1 MNVFP
6 DFEGLSGIT
15 ELREIVGALLMFVLV
30 VAVLMLIVS
39 GIIWGIASS
48 HGNQASAAK
57 GRTGVLVCLGAA
69 ILAGGAMTW
78 MNWLIDLGEQF

>member
-1 MNVFP
+1 MDVFP

-15 ELREIVGALLMFVLV
+15 KLREVVGALLMFVLI
-30 VAVLMLIVS
+30 VAVLVIIVS
-39 GIIWGIASS
+39 AIIWGIASS

-57 GRTGVLVCLGAA
+57 GRTGVLVCLGAV

-78 MNWLIDLGEQF
+78 MNWLIDFGEQL

>member
-6 DFEGLSGIT
+6 DFEGLSGIA
-15 ELREIVGALLMFVLV
+15 ELREVVGALLTFVLV
-30 VAVLMLIVS
+30 IAVLMLIVS
-39 GIIWGIASS
+39 AIIWGVASS
-48 HGNQASAAK
+48 NGNQASAAK

-78 MNWLIDLGEQF
+78 MNWLIELGGQL

>member
-6 DFEGLSGIT
+6 DFEGLPGIT
-15 ELREIVGALLMFVLV
+15 ELREVVGALLAFVLI

-39 GIIWGIASS
+39 ALIWGIASS

-78 MNWLIDLGEQF
+78 MNWLIDLGEQL

>member
-78 MNWLIDLGEQF
+78 MNWLIDLGGQL